1 MREHV
6 TKVAFISFMTL
17 LLVALPL
24 TSACGGDDD
33 DVTPAPTVTPTP
45 TSTPTPTPI
54 EASCDEFYQQPA
66 ISKEVEVAVGDSFRV
81 ILCSNPTTG
90 FQWSEAQ
97 VSDQTVLKQT
107 DHSFVPPG
115 ETGIV
120 GAAGQ
125 DVWTFKALKEG
136 ESTVSMEYSRPWEGG
151 EKIEWTFTLTVTVK

>member
-1 MREHV
+1 MRKLIV
-6 TKVAFISFMTL
+6 VLAAL
-17 LLVALPL
+17 LLVALPTL
-24 TSACGGDDD
+24 AACGDDD
-33 DVTPAPTVTPTP
+33 DEG
-45 TSTPTPTPI
+45 TPTPTPVITPTGDKVSI
-54 EASCDEFYQQPA
+54 EASCDDFYDQAA
-66 ISKEVEVAVGDSFRV
+66 ISKEMEVAVGDSFAV
-81 ILCSNPTTG
+81 TLCSNPTTG

-125 DVWTFKALKEG
+125 DVWTFKALKKG

-151 EKIEWTFTLTVTVK
+151 EKAEWTFILTVTAG